1 MHEPVH
7 ESQPDAPRAASLAEP
22 PWTTLPPSPPT
33 PIPLGPALVA
43 DSLCRGPEKRTMHK
57 LEVQIGN
64 SGSKEEDVMS
74 ATSVGTIVK
83 KSVGW
88 SIGLSVLMI
97 LAGFLAIA
105 VPQAAGIAVNLL
117 VAWLLVFSGAAH
129 LVFAWHTRT
138 TGGILWELLLGIL
151 YIFVGAYL
159 LFRPVAGLAS
169 LTLALAIYLFA
180 EGVLELI
187 LSFRLRPMPGSGW
200 LLFDGIITLILGVM
214 IWRTWPSS
222 TEWVIGT
229 LVGISMLFSGI
240 SRLMLSLAARRL
252 VAKLA

>member
-1 MHEPVH
+1 M
-7 ESQPDAPRAASLAEP
+7 
-22 PWTTLPPSPPT
+22 
-33 PIPLGPALVA
+33 
-43 DSLCRGPEKRTMHK
+43 
-57 LEVQIGN
+57 N
-64 SGSKEEDVMS
+64 
-74 ATSVGTIVK
+74 ATSLGAVVK

-97 LAGFLAIA
+97 LAGLLAIA

-138 TGGILWELLLGIL
+138 TGGFLWELLVGIL
-151 YIFVGAYL
+151 YIFVGCYL
-159 LFRPVAGLAS
+159 LFRPVTGLAS

-187 LSFRLRPMPGSGW
+187 LSFRLRPMPGSRW
-200 LLFDGIITLILGVM
+200 LLFDGIITLILALM

-229 LVGISMLFSGI
+229 LVGISMVFSGI
-240 SRLMLSLAARRL
+240 SRLMLSMAARS
-252 VAKLA
+252 VTSKLA

>member
-1 MHEPVH
+1 
-7 ESQPDAPRAASLAEP
+7 
-22 PWTTLPPSPPT
+22 
-33 PIPLGPALVA
+33 
-43 DSLCRGPEKRTMHK
+43 
-57 LEVQIGN
+57 
-64 SGSKEEDVMS
+64 MS
-74 ATSVGTIVK
+74 ATSVGTIVQ

-88 SIGLSVLMI
+88 SIGLSILMI
-97 LAGFLAIA
+97 LAGCLAIA
-105 VPQAAGIAVNLL
+105 IPQAVGIAVNLL

-138 TGGILWELLLGIL
+138 AGGVLWELLLGVL
-151 YIFVGAYL
+151 YIYVGVYL

-169 LTLALAIYLFA
+169 LTLALAIYLLA

-187 LSFRLRPMPGSGW
+187 LSFRLRPMPGSTW

-240 SRLMLSLAARRL
+240 SRLMISLAARRL